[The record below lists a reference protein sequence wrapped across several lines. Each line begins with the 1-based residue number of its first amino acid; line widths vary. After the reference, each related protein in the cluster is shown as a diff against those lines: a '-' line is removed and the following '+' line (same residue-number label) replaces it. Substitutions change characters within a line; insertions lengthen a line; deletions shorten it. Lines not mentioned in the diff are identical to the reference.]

1 MQSKMNRNVIEDK
14 SIENHEIWSYFQK
27 IFEQESKLLR
37 EIDPKLEL
45 IDDN

>member
-1 MQSKMNRNVIEDK
+1 MQSKMNRNVREDK
-14 SIENHEIWSYFQK
+14 NIENHEIWSYFQK